1 MVLVALLEYSML
13 CMLVMFHHVARA
25 LTFSCDV
32 QPQKAGDGPPSAKKA
47 KPAPKPKAKRPAAQ
61 ATRRAGSKKKEGA
74 VLHANEVDV
83 VGMANINEQLEDDL
97 LMAKFMPQAQRGGI
111 QDEYTVAKPGLDRLV
126 QRVTA
131 HTLGHGILTS
141 AETYAVLSHATE
153 VGTTDKG

>member
-1 MVLVALLEYSML
+1 MGRCRTVRHWVAEPLVRAAGTAVVAAVVDCPVAVVLE
-13 CMLVMFHHVARA
+13 
-25 LTFSCDV
+25 
-32 QPQKAGDGPPSAKKA
+32 
-47 KPAPKPKAKRPAAQ
+47 PKAKRPAAQ